1 MKKNW
6 KITSK
11 LLSLFCALC
20 LFNACDNEELV
31 DPGGNELTAQKRIDH
46 TLNVD
51 GRDREF
57 IVFQPAG
64 IQVSSPVPVVFM
76 LHGTSGNG
84 EKFYNISGWKE
95 KAAKEKFYAIFPS
108 SLSYCITEDGVKST
122 TTKWNHFDLDS
133 IACPG
138 QKLYDDVKFFR
149 EMLKFLQTK
158 YPIDPKRVY
167 VSGFSN
173 GGQFTFRLAV
183 EASDVIAA
191 VAPFG
196 TIFTNQNKVPLSLI
210 PIYHG
215 FGNLD
220 DRFFPLN
227 NGQPLPMGAALM
239 NLGGMKLSTSTICN
253 AFGLTYANTLK
264 ETANAAFWTF
274 NTPTKGNTNVYYI
287 HEFKDM
293 THEYPNGDNY
303 PIAATELLWPFF
315 SKYSK

>member
-1 MKKNW
+1 MKKNS
-6 KITSK
+6 KITLQ
-11 LLSLFCALC
+11 LLLLFCALF
-20 LFNACDNEELV
+20 LFNACDSEELV

-51 GRDREF
+51 GKDREF

-64 IQVSSPVPVVFM
+64 IKVSSPVPVVFM
-76 LHGTSGNG
+76 MHGTSGDG

-95 KAAKEKFYAIFPS
+95 KAAKEKFYAVFPS
-108 SLSYCITEDGVKST
+108 SLTYCITEDGVKST
-122 TTKWNHFDLDS
+122 TTKWNHFELDS

-183 EASDVIAA
+183 EASDLIAA

-196 TIFTNQNKVPLSLI
+196 SIFSEKGHTPLSMI
-210 PIYHG
+210 PIYNG

-220 DRFFPLN
+220 DRFFGFN
-227 NGQPLPMGAALM
+227 GGQPLPMGAPLM
-239 NLGGMKLSTSTICN
+239 DLPGIKRNVGVVCN
-253 AFGLTYANTLK
+253 TFGLTYNNTLK
-264 ETANAAFWTF
+264 ETANSAFWTF
-274 NTPTKGNTNVYYI
+274 NTPTKGNSNVYYV

>member
-1 MKKNW
+1 MKKNS
-6 KITSK
+6 KITLQ
-11 LLSLFCALC
+11 LLSLFCALFI
-20 LFNACDNEELV
+20 FNACGDEELV

-46 TLNVD
+46 TLSLD
-51 GRDREF
+51 GKNREF

-76 LHGTSGNG
+76 LHGTSGDG

-95 KAAKEKFYAIFPS
+95 KAAKEKFYAVFPS
-108 SLSYCITEDGVKST
+108 SLTYCITEDGVKST
-122 TTKWNHFDLDS
+122 TTKWHHYDLDS

-196 TIFTNQNKVPLSLI
+196 SMFAEKGHTPLSLI
-210 PIYHG
+210 PIYNG
-215 FGNLD
+215 FGNMD
-220 DRFFPLN
+220 DRFFGF
-227 NGQPLPMGAALM
+227 NGGNPLPMGASLM
-239 NLGGMKLSTSTICN
+239 DLPGIKRNVSVVCN
-253 AFGLTYANTLK
+253 TFGLTYNNTLK
-264 ETANAAFWTF
+264 ETANSAFWTF
-274 NTPTKGNTNVYYI
+274 NTPTKGNTNVYYV